1 MRKLWIPAF
10 VSIFIMIAGLTACK
24 KEKGQAFT
32 VRARYRETMHIFSN
46 TDGMYNYHNANYSAA
61 EAREPGTNSS
71 ISLYMAGTG
80 ADTFSIGP
88 GYRNTLSVITEGVL
102 YNSLAAGS
110 HGDIV
115 VSTIDI
121 GDMQTA
127 GSFSGVLYSL
137 SNPSDSLPVTEGT
150 FCLNYFFR

>member
-1 MRKLWIPAF
+1 MRKLYIP
-10 VSIFIMIAGLTACK
+10 SIVLLVAMTAGLTACK
-24 KEKGQAFT
+24 KEKGQAFI
-32 VRARYRETMHIFSN
+32 VRTRYKETMHIFSN
-46 TDGMYNYHNANYSAA
+46 TEGMYNYHYANYSAA

-88 GYRNTLSVITEGVL
+88 GYRNTLSVIAEGVL

-110 HGDIV
+110 HGAIIV
-115 VSTIDI
+115 NTIDI

-137 SNPSDSLPVTEGT
+137 TNPSDSLPVTEGT
-150 FCLNYFFR
+150 FCLNYYFR